1 MITRKAEM
9 TMRKQ
14 FLKLIPTVFVSVVTL
29 GGIAKAQ
36 SCSTEMQKGMYSVSF
51 HGERLGLLSGSP
63 PTLMPFATPNLI
75 DVVQVYEFDGEGNFS
90 DLNFAM
96 RDGVPNA
103 LGQPGLT
110 ADGFSSQTGTYHVN
124 DDCTGVGTATQP
136 GLSFTFVLVVGDH
149 GRTLRYVDTSAHAAM
164 IPGNPNCTSG
174 CDLALQGS
182 GVGERIFG
190 R

>member
-1 MITRKAEM
+1 MFGQSLHPRSIGA
-9 TMRKQ
+9 
-14 FLKLIPTVFVSVVTL
+14 LAAGLCVL
-29 GGIAKAQ
+29 AGAAHAQ
-36 SCSTEMQKGMYSVSF
+36 GCSTGMLKGMYSLSF

-63 PTLMPFATPNLI
+63 PTLTPFTTPNLV
-75 DVVQVYEFDGEGNFS
+75 DGVSVYEFDGQGNFN

-110 ADGFSSQTGTYHVN
+110 ADGFTSQTGTYHVN
-124 DDCTGVGTATQP
+124 EDCTGAGTATQP
-136 GLSFTFVLVVGDH
+136 GLSFTLVLVVGDH
-149 GRTLRYVDTSAHAAM
+149 GRTLRYVNTSAQAAT

-174 CDLALQGS
+174 CDLALQVS
-182 GVGERIFG
+182 GEGERIFG